1 MFGLPKGVDI
11 ENTKKEDIWMRSLRR
26 NKPDMVF
33 LQMQPCNFM
42 ARQRYLAH
50 KSALNGVEDF
60 DVKAIE
66 NINPDVPMSWEETV
80 VNLEVL
86 DMLQTNQLHTDVDFT
101 EGFTTFSYP
110 YHYDKE
116 KGGAA
121 ITKPFVENINTHVVG
136 KDFSEYNIMNQILY
150 QGLMGNHKIMMG
162 EMPEILLRQIIAN
175 SLT

>member
-1 MFGLPKGVDI
+1 
-11 ENTKKEDIWMRSLRR
+11 
-26 NKPDMVF
+26 
-33 LQMQPCNFM
+33 M

-136 KDFSEYNIMNQILY
+136 KDFSEYDIMNQILY